1 MLIKTFPPGHPI
13 ILLKLNLFN
22 TAAVSVKRN
31 SLHKNTV
38 LRNRV
43 CSITACLSFRK
54 KKGIQRDTGLLFENM
69 NFSCTYSIKTKI
81 LSMLVLGTFWKS
93 AKWIPSKK
101 NQSVLI
107 AKISSRKTQKN
118 HQSAKINSRK
128 NFVPHGRRSVWQLN
142 DLEGSRGLHV

>member
-1 MLIKTFPPGHPI
+1 MLIKTSPPGHPI
-13 ILLKLNLFN
+13 ILLKLNLF
-22 TAAVSVKRN
+22 TMAAVSVKRN

-54 KKGIQRDTGLLFENM
+54 KKGIQRNTGLLFENI

-93 AKWIPSKK
+93 AKLIPRKK